1 MVPSPERPSWIEP
14 ERSLTGAYDDPPV
27 SGGDNEALQ
36 TNGTE
41 RVPVGLEVVDLGK
54 IIPTPCDREVH
65 PMLEV
70 GNDLSSVLLKAETT
84 PLPQRIKPDIF
95 HI

>member
-14 ERSLTGAYDDPPV
+14 ERSLTGTYDDPSV
-27 SGGDNEALQ
+27 GGSDNEAPQ

-41 RVPVGLEVVDLGK
+41 RVPVGFKVVDLGK
-54 IIPTPCDREVH
+54 IIPTPCDREIH

-70 GNDLSSVLLKAETT
+70 GNDLFPVLLKAETT
-84 PLPQRIKPDIF
+84 PLPQ
-95 HI
+95 HIEPGVFCI